1 MSYQA
6 RYIGLDEVL
15 EAFHKKAKTPY
26 FSMWM
31 KGQPV
36 CQYTGDDIDDAIEL
50 ITEEIE
56 LNKKRNV
63 THECELFLHTKK
75 EKQYSRKSES
85 YAVIG
90 FRSFEINM
98 IGSPVDHGGYNNYAM
113 QNELNIIKSQLAAL
127 QATAAADPDDEDDE
141 DDEDDSML
149 GSFNKIVEHP
159 LVVGLI
165 NKWMAGTAPVQAL
178 AGVQPTDAGLQET
191 INILFAKGVQL
202 HHLQKL
208 AAMDETKIKMLINML

>member
-15 EAFHKKAKTPY
+15 EAFHKKSKSPY

-36 CQYTGDDIDDAIEL
+36 CQYTGDDMDDAIEL

-75 EKQYSRKSES
+75 EKQYNRKSES

-98 IGSPVDHGGYNNYAM
+98 IGTPVDPGGYNTYAM
-113 QNELNIIKSQLAAL
+113 HNELNIIKSQLAAL

-141 DDEDDSML
+141 EDDDSMM
-149 GSFNKIVEHP
+149 GSFNKLIDHP

-165 NKWMAGTAPVQAL
+165 NRYMTGSGTVTAL
-178 AGVQPTDAGLQET
+178 AGVDTNEGLQET
-191 INILFAKGVQL
+191 INLLFSKGVQL

>member
-15 EAFHKKAKTPY
+15 EAFHKKAKSPY

-36 CQYTGDDIDDAIEL
+36 CQYTGDDMDDAIEL

-98 IGSPVDHGGYNNYAM
+98 IGSPADPGGYNSYAM
-113 QNELNIIKSQLAAL
+113 HNELNIIKSQLAAL
-127 QATAAADPDDEDDE
+127 QATAAADPGDDDD
-141 DDEDDSML
+141 DDDDDDSMM
-149 GSFNKIVEHP
+149 GSINKLIDHP
-159 LVVGLI
+159 LVVGMI
-165 NKWMAGTAPVQAL
+165 NKWMAGSGTVTAL
-178 AGVQPTDAGLQET
+178 AGVTPSTEDLQQT
-191 INILFAKGVQL
+191 INILFSKGVQL

-208 AAMDETKIKMLINML
+208 AAMDESKIQMLINML

>member
-36 CQYTGDDIDDAIEL
+36 CQYTGDDMDEAIEL

-56 LNKKRNV
+56 LNKKRQV
-63 THECELFLHTKK
+63 THESELFLHTKK
-75 EKQYSRKSES
+75 EKQYSRKSDS

-98 IGSPVDHGGYNNYAM
+98 IGSPADHGGYNTYAM
-113 QNELNIIKSQLAAL
+113 HNELNIIKSQLAAL
-127 QATAAADPDDEDDE
+127 QATAAADPDEDDDE
-141 DDEDDSML
+141 DDDDTMM
-149 GSFNKIVEHP
+149 GSFNKMIEHP
-159 LVVGLI
+159 LVVGMI
-165 NKWMAGTAPVQAL
+165 NKWMAGSATVTAL
-178 AGVQPTDAGLQET
+178 AGVTPSSESLQET
-191 INILFAKGVQL
+191 INLLFSKGVQL
-202 HHLQKL
+202 QHLQKL
-208 AAMDETKIKMLINML
+208 AAMDKDKIQMLINML